1 MEIRVELFLNFRDFA
16 PADSRQGRC
25 LIEVPEGTTAAGVL
39 ALLGIPPGARKVV
52 LVDGR
57 LQPPSTPL
65 RSGQT
70 LTVFPPLEGG

>member
-1 MEIRVELFLNFRDFA
+1 MEIRVELFLRFRDFA
-16 PADSRQGRC
+16 PAGSREGRGR
-25 LIEVPEGTTAAGVL
+25 LEVPEGATPADVL
-39 ALLGIPPGARKVV
+39 ALLRIPPEARKVV

-65 RSGQT
+65 RGGQT